1 MARSTN
7 TKISN
12 IAKAEK
18 RIEEILNRQR
28 QREANRN
35 EKIAELEKMIDDCKR
50 KEQQAIIDNE
60 EQAYKDARLSREFAE
75 NRLDAM
81 KDFSVSLTADERT
94 QIIDEANT
102 ALAAASL
109 ETREA
114 LKPLLDE
121 VIAITQAFHA
131 EAWGFHQRMNSMGF
145 QVNAVTGGS
154 ASKEVKAGYE
164 VERMF
169 RF

>member
-1 MARSTN
+1 MK
-7 TKISN
+7 TKESQIV
-12 IAKAEK
+12 KAEK
-18 RIEEILNRQR
+18 KIESILERQRARENNRQEKIEELQR
-28 QREANRN
+28 
-35 EKIAELEKMIDDCKR
+35 MIDDCKR
-50 KEQQAIIDNE
+50 KEQQAVIDNE

-81 KDFSVSLTADERT
+81 KDFSTALTSEERA

-114 LKPLLDE
+114 LRPLLNE
-121 VIAITQAFHA
+121 VMAITQAFHA
-131 EAWGFHQRMNSMGF
+131 EAWEFHQRMSSKGF
-145 QVNAVTGGS
+145 QITAVTGGS

-164 VERMF
+164 VERLF